1 MHPEALVRFNVSALL
16 LEPVGT
22 TRSFTFEGE
31 RATVPEQQYE
41 TRISGAI
48 EMMRT
53 ERGIL
58 VRAQLDSRPQIEC
71 GRCAIPF
78 TTDYAFSFDEE
89 FVSPAD
95 PVTGE
100 AVPEISPDDL
110 RIGEDQHLDVS
121 EAVRQYEQAG
131 LPIRPVCRPDC
142 AGLCVTCGRDLNDGP
157 CGCPSDEAD
166 DRWSDLA
173 ALADALK
180 TEEASGSTEA

>member
-1 MHPEALVRFNVSALL
+1 VQFNVSALL

-22 TRSFTFEGE
+22 ARSFSFDGE
-31 RATVPEQQYE
+31 RADVPEEQYK
-41 TRISGAI
+41 TTISGDI
-48 EMMRT
+48 SMMRT

-58 VRAQLDSRPQIEC
+58 VHADLDSQPEIAC

-78 TTDYAFSFDEE
+78 TADYTFSFDEE
-89 FVSPAD
+89 FVAPAD

-100 AVPEISPDDL
+100 PAADIGPDDL
-110 RIGEDQHLDVS
+110 QIGEDLHLDVS

-142 AGLCVTCGRDLNDGP
+142 AGLCATCGRDLNDGP
-157 CGCPSDEAD
+157 CDCPSEEAD
-166 DRWSDLA
+166 DRWSSLA
-173 ALADALK
+173 TLAEELK